1 MADDIRNGG
10 NNETDAR
17 FSSSHVT
24 LVVSNYNGVNV
35 LRDCIESIQRLASP
49 PREVVM
55 IDDGSDDGSPA
66 MVRQHFPGVRVL
78 ELGFNSKRLN
88 VLRNRALM
96 ESQTDFVFLV
106 DNDVTLKPDCLDEL
120 LGGLRRLPR
129 AAVCIPRTL
138 YERDPSMIYQDGQ
151 VLHYVGTSLAW
162 HRNVPIKDADG
173 QARLTI
179 GWGVQ
184 LIDKR
189 QAAEV
194 GNFNEDYVM
203 GWGDDGEFN
212 HKMNLTGHLC
222 YHVPSAVVYHKR
234 VQGARRY
241 YGTVRNRWRFLLECY
256 QAKTLILCAPALA
269 VYEMSLILFLLMKG
283 EIGQYF
289 SAIKYV
295 VAARDSIAGV
305 RRRIQSKRQV
315 DDKELMT
322 SGSIFIASEYV
333 DSAILA
339 GGYKVMN
346 AFLNGYWSIVRRAL

>member
-1 MADDIRNGG
+1 MADDIRHGEH
-10 NNETDAR
+10 NETDTR

-24 LVVSNYNGVNV
+24 LVVSNYNGVKV
-35 LRDCIESIQRLASP
+35 LRDCLESIQNLASP

-88 VLRNRALM
+88 VLRNRALI

-162 HRNVPIKDADG
+162 HRNVPVKDAD
-173 QARLTI
+173 
-179 GWGVQ
+179 
-184 LIDKR
+184 DH
-189 QAAEV
+189 
-194 GNFNEDYVM
+194 YVM

-234 VQGARRY
+234 VKGARRY

-269 VYEMSLILFLLMKG
+269 VYEMSVILFLLMKG
-283 EIGQYF
+283 EIGQYL
-289 SAIKYV
+289 SAIEYIV
-295 VAARDSIAGV
+295 TARGSIASV
-305 RRRIQSKRQV
+305 RRRIQSKRRV

-333 DSAILA
+333 DSPILA
-339 GGYKVMN
+339 GGYKIMN
-346 AFLNGYWSIVRRAL
+346 AFLNGYWSIVRRVL